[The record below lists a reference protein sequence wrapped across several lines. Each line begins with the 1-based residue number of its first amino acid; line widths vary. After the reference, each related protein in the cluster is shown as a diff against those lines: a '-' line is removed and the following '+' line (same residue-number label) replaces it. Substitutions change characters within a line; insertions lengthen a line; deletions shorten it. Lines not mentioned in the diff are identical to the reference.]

1 VVTWEA
7 IEHQGPGFYD
17 MAYLEYLEGIV
28 ESAARHGISLFID
41 PHEDVW
47 SRWTGGDGA
56 PMWTLE
62 AVGFEPR
69 TFACKRCCNAAPRDG
84 RGLPRDAVVFK
95 SFAIRLCNN
104 VRSFFA
110 GNDCAPGILIEGEPV
125 QDFCKL
131 IIARLFH
138 FSRSGLRPIQM

>member
-69 TFACKRCCNAAPRDG
+69 TLHASGAAMLHQEMGEDYPEMQWFSNHLRLGCATMFALFLLATTVP
-84 RGLPRDAVVFK
+84 PVF
-95 SFAIRLCNN
+95 
-104 VRSFFA
+104 
-110 GNDCAPGILIEGEPV
+110 
-125 QDFCKL
+125 
-131 IIARLFH
+131 
-138 FSRSGLRPIQM
+138 